1 MAERKYSQGGI
12 YLPSATE
19 LQKQST
25 KGVVAN
31 NSPVDI
37 GTGELSETTP
47 FFHDVSKVKKRF
59 EFSKIMLTLVTSMS
73 LLLTFFGL
81 IYMWVNHD
89 STLFSYIIGGWF
101 VELATA
107 TGFYYNKAKAENVE
121 KFRQNGVLNY
131 TDYMDPERNDM

>member
-25 KGVVAN
+25 KGFVAN
-31 NSPVDI
+31 SAPVDI
-37 GTGELSETTP
+37 GTSELSETIP

-59 EFSKIMLTLVTSMS
+59 EFSKIMLTLVTLMS

-81 IYMWVNHD
+81 VYMWVNHD